1 MQVNEKIEEQSTVVT
16 PDNQAEPQVAEQ
28 SQIDDKISENEQTV
42 ASFGKFK
49 SAESLYEGYKQ
60 LEKEF
65 TKKCQ
70 VLKDLEE
77 SGDTR
82 KEIIEKIVQINPNLK
97 VFADELNATN
107 NVGELTIKLAEK
119 LVGKVNEPCNI
130 INDEEFLNSYVYSNE
145 GIINKIVS
153 DYLDSL
159 VTIKVPHT
167 ISKGGN
173 SYVSPTYRP
182 RTLDEAGKMAKKFIE
197 TRRF

>member
-1 MQVNEKIEEQSTVVT
+1 MQENNTMEQMAEVT
-16 PDNQAEPQVAEQ
+16 PDNKLESQQIEQTQVEE
-28 SQIDDKISENEQTV
+28 KISDNEQTAV
-42 ASFGKFK
+42 SYGKFK
-49 SAESLYEGYKQ
+49 SAESLYEGYQQ
-60 LEKEF
+60 LQKEF

-70 VLKDLEE
+70 VLKELENRV
-77 SGDTR
+77 GDNR
-82 KEIIEKIVQINPNLK
+82 QILDKMIEINPELGQ
-97 VFADELNATN
+97 FADELK
-107 NVGELTIKLAEK
+107 NVGDAYGISVKLAE
-119 LVGKVNEPCNI
+119 LLTGKINEPCNI
-130 INDEEFLNSYVYSNE
+130 INDENFLNNYVYQNE

-159 VTIKVPHT
+159 VSMKIPQT

>member
-1 MQVNEKIEEQSTVVT
+1 MQENNTVEQIAEVT
-16 PDNQAEPQVAEQ
+16 PDTTIE
-28 SQIDDKISENEQTV
+28 SQEIEQTQANDNISDNEETAV
-42 ASFGKFK
+42 SYGKFK
-49 SAESLYEGYKQ
+49 SAESLYEGYQQ
-60 LEKEF
+60 LQKEF

-70 VLKDLEE
+70 VLKELENRV
-77 SGDTR
+77 GDN
-82 KEIIEKIVQINPNLK
+82 KHILDKMIEVNPELGQ
-97 VFADELNATN
+97 FADELK
-107 NVGELTIKLAEK
+107 NVGDVSGISLKLAE
-119 LVGKVNEPCNI
+119 LLAGKINEPCNI
-130 INDEEFLNSYVYSNE
+130 INDENFLNNYVYQNE

-159 VTIKVPHT
+159 VSIKIPQT